1 MTGCITTHHA
11 HLLTKKIERHGKK
24 YEKTQAEET
33 KQSSGPDSDV
43 TQIIEILDGE
53 FQITMINMLNT
64 LMEKKKLGG
73 TEGWYKQTTGNLK
86 KKIKRKC

>member
-64 LMEKKKLGG
+64 LMEKKNLEEQRGGISRQLG
-73 TEGWYKQTTGNLK
+73 T
-86 KKIKRKC
+86 